1 MPDNRYWTVGEVA
14 GKAWGIGKELIPEV
28 DTLTS

>member
-14 GKAWGIGKELIPEV
+14 GRAWGSGRDYTEKLQS
-28 DTLTS
+28 D